1 MSPWLATTIL
11 TWAALLLLYLGLAA
25 TLRKVTALTAELAA
39 LRAGGDARAAGVQL
53 RLPGL
58 ADAGAPG
65 RRLVLAADSVCPAC
79 HMAVAALDELAPR
92 LSAAPLLLTY
102 EAPEV
107 WQSAAHLEVR
117 HDPESW
123 RLLASLS
130 PPVLMAV
137 DTAGQVTE
145 LALPTMSEDIQRTLA
160 GWGMMSAVT
169 ERSQR

>member
-1 MSPWLATTIL
+1 MSPWTAVAIL
-11 TWAALLLLYLGLAA
+11 TWVALLLLYLGLAA
-25 TLRKVTALTAELAA
+25 TLRKVNALTAELAA

-58 ADAGAPG
+58 AEAGAPG

-79 HMAVAALDELAPR
+79 HVAVAALDELAPR
-92 LSAAPLLLTY
+92 LGSAPLLLTY

-107 WQSAAHLEVR
+107 WQSATHLQVR

-137 DTAGQVTE
+137 DAGGQVTE
-145 LALPTMSEDIQRTLA
+145 LSLPTIPEDIVRTLA
-160 GWGMMSAVT
+160 GWGMMAAVA
-169 ERSQR
+169 ERSQH